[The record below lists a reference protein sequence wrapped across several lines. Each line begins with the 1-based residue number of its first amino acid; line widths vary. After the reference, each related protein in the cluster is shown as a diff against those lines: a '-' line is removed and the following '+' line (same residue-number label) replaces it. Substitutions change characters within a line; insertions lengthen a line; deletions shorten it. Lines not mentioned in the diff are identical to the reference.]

1 MEITAS
7 FTESH
12 EEPHEESDAG
22 LHAGTEPTRL
32 AVADPTHPAT
42 EQADLALAHLDL
54 ASEFDTASRSDW
66 LRMVNAVMQ
75 RSGAITQVEPPDA
88 GVRALRTLLP
98 GGIQVQ
104 PLYTAV
110 DSPSTLGYPGVMPFV
125 RGSRA
130 LGSSQNGWDIRQ
142 RHADPDP
149 AKTRKMILDDLAGG
163 VSSLWL
169 EIGPDRINIDDLD
182 TVLREVY
189 IDLAQVV
196 LDAGPNYEAA
206 AAAFFAISVS
216 KGIAPEDLLGNL
228 GADPLGTLAR
238 TGDAPDCAA
247 AAQLARRCVAGYAQV
262 CAWTVDSL
270 VFHEAG
276 CSDVEEIAFATATG
290 LEYLRA
296 MQDAGLEIDDACRQI
311 EFRFA
316 ASADQFTTIAKLRAA
331 RRVWSRVLEVCG
343 VSPALRGQ
351 GQHAVTAPIMMTQ
364 RDPWVNILRTTT
376 ACFAAGVGGAGSVT
390 VLPFDAA
397 LGLPDDFA
405 RRIARNTQAI
415 LIEESHVAQVVDPA
429 GGSWYVEHLTEDF
442 AQAAWDAFTRIES
455 AGGMLAE
462 LKSGAI
468 CERVTQSRVIRQDA
482 VARRIEPVT
491 GVSEFPLYG
500 EKLLTRPAWAVTASG
515 EFPVIRLAQP
525 FEQLRDRSDAHAAQ
539 FGNPPRVQL
548 RAVDTDRAHR
558 AVLDYA
564 AGTFALAGFEV
575 LTGESD
581 GTPDITSV
589 CLIAA
594 DQPEEVRALVESLD
608 PSELIVVTDAV
619 GDSLMATEVML
630 FPGCDVVSVLA
641 GALDQAGVK

>member
-1 MEITAS
+1 METTAN
-7 FTESH
+7 FAQPE
-12 EEPHEESDAG
+12 
-22 LHAGTEPTRL
+22 
-32 AVADPTHPAT
+32 AVPPAATDLPRSAVVNPDNPLT
-42 EQADLALAHLDL
+42 EQTDFALAHLDL
-54 ASEFDTASRSDW
+54 ASEFDTASRDDW

-75 RSGAITQVEPPDA
+75 RSGAMTESDPPDA
-88 GVRALRTLLP
+88 GERALRTLLP

-104 PLYTAV
+104 PLYIATE
-110 DSPSTLGYPGVMPFV
+110 SPSTIGYPGVMPFV
-125 RGSRA
+125 RGIEP

-149 AKTRKMILDDLAGG
+149 AKTRRMILDDLECG

-169 EIGPDRINIDDLD
+169 EIGPGRINIGDLD
-182 TVLREVY
+182 TILREVY

-216 KGIAPEDLLGNL
+216 KGIAPHDLLGNL
-228 GADPLGTLAR
+228 GADPLGTFAR
-238 TGDAPDCAA
+238 TGDAPNCAP
-247 AAQLARRCVAGYAQV
+247 AAQLALRCVRDYSQV
-262 CAWTVDSL
+262 RAWTVDSL

-276 CSDVEEIAFATATG
+276 CTDVAEIAFATATG

-296 MQDAGLEIDDACRQI
+296 MQDAGLELDDACRQI

-331 RRVWSRVLEVCG
+331 RRVWSRVLEVCDVG
-343 VSPALRGQ
+343 PAHRGQ
-351 GQHAVTAPIMMTQ
+351 RQHAVTAPTMMTQ

-376 ACFAAGVGGAGSVT
+376 ACFAAGVGGAGSIT
-390 VLPFDAA
+390 VLPFDNA

-442 AQAAWDAFTRIES
+442 AHAAWDAFTQIES

-462 LKSGAI
+462 LTSGAI
-468 CERVTQSRVIRQDA
+468 SERVTQSRVILQDE

-491 GVSEFPLYG
+491 GVSEFPLHG
-500 EKLLTRPAWAVTASG
+500 EKLLTRLASVSTASS
-515 EFPVIRLAQP
+515 EFPVIRLAQS
-525 FEQLRDRSDAHAAQ
+525 FERLRDRSDAHSMQ
-539 FGNPPRVQL
+539 FGVAPRVQL
-548 RAVDTDRAHR
+548 RAVATDRAHR

-564 AGTFALAGFEV
+564 AGVFALAGFEV
-575 LTGESD
+575 LTGESNIA
-581 GTPDITSV
+581 PDVTSV

-594 DQPEEVRALVESLD
+594 DRPEEVRVLVESLD
-608 PSELIVVTDAV
+608 PSKLIVVTDAI
-619 GDSLMATEVML
+619 DSSLMSTQVML
-630 FPGCDVVSVLA
+630 FPGCDVASALS